1 MYQNQ
6 DPLLER
12 IQRHNIK
19 KKREGVGGRV
29 GFITLLVLVEGE
41 ADIGIHTLIQLL
53 INSLASTHIDW
64 LVQ

>member
-19 KKREGVGGRV
+19 KQWGG

-53 INSLASTHIDW
+53 INSLASAHID
-64 LVQ
+64 

>member
-19 KKREGVGGRV
+19 KQGGVGSS
-29 GFITLLVLVEGE
+29 LLVLVEGE

-53 INSLASTHIDW
+53 INSLASAHID
-64 LVQ
+64 